1 MPGAANGCFEPKTAS
16 WELSNKRPVIRQM
29 FFVFDGSE
37 GWFSGDFDQRA
48 RLGHSRI
55 MAAPTKIEILL
66 PEIRAY
72 AYSICQS
79 SVEAEDLVQDAVE
92 RALRADNKPD
102 KLDDL
107 RPWMFRVVRN
117 LFFDELRKF
126 RIRREYLRVQ
136 GRISNEVDGSNQER
150 DVLLRLAFEKL
161 SPEFREILFLVDVTG
176 LKYAEAALVIDVPKG
191 TVMSRVSRARRAL
204 LDLVGV
210 EDRDAI
216 TKKRK

>member
-1 MPGAANGCFEPKTAS
+1 
-16 WELSNKRPVIRQM
+16 
-29 FFVFDGSE
+29 
-37 GWFSGDFDQRA
+37 
-48 RLGHSRI
+48 

-161 SPEFREILFLVDVTG
+161 SPEFREILFLVDVIG

-191 TVMSRVSRARRAL
+191 TVMSRVSRARRTL

-210 EDRDAI
+210 EDRYAI